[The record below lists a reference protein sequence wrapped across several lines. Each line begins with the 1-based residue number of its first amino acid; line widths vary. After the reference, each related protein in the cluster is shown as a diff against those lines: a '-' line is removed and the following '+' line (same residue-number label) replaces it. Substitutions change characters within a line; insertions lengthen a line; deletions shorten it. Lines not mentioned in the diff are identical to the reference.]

1 MNWSR
6 QLLAEMTPAE
16 RQQEQRKRL
25 HEIGRELSGAYAR
38 QAAIEALIRELS
50 HERVQIESELRRKPP
65 LER

>member
-16 RQQEQRKRL
+16 RQQEQRNRL
-25 HEIGRELSGAYAR
+25 HEIGRELSDAYAR

-50 HERVQIESELRRKPP
+50 HERVQIESELRRDAGA
-65 LER
+65 